1 MTITPRCLP
10 ISMLAAGFIA
20 GPLLPAAA
28 QTSTGGA
35 HLLPAQSEIVFTTR
49 QMGVPVEG
57 RFTRFAARVTLDP
70 KKPEGGNVSMSIDTG
85 SARFGAAAVEA
96 EVVKPGWLDAVK
108 FPQATFQSTTI
119 RAVEPNRF
127 ELAGRF
133 SLKGTAR
140 DLVVPVQLSAGTGGL
155 AVASGSF
162 NLKRLDYK
170 VGDGDWN
177 DPTLVANE
185 VAVKFRLVFS
195 GLALP

>member
-1 MTITPRCLP
+1 MTPRCLP
-10 ISMLAAGFIA
+10 ISLLAAGLIA
-20 GPLLPAAA
+20 GSALPAAA
-28 QTSTGGA
+28 QNAAGGA
-35 HLLPAQSEIVFTTR
+35 QLVPAQSEIVYTTR

-57 RFTRFAARVTLDP
+57 RFTRFTARVTLDP
-70 KKPEGGNVSMSIDTG
+70 KKPEGGSVSIAVDTG
-85 SARFGAAAVEA
+85 SARFGAAEVEA
-96 EVVKPGWLDAVK
+96 EVAKPGWLDAVK
-108 FPQATFQSTTI
+108 FPQATFQSTAI
-119 RAVEPNRF
+119 RVVEPNRY

-133 SLKGTAR
+133 SLKGTVR
-140 DLVVPVQLSAGTGGL
+140 DLVVPVQLGAAGGGL

-185 VAVKFRLVFS
+185 VIVKFRLVFS